1 MAIVINRS
9 VIILGPRNLQNS
21 VLSTFI
27 NTAGAFSCEILS
39 SSSDI
44 QKKQSYD
51 EILVLVDVSTSPS
64 YLDLLNP
71 LCETSKIAL
80 INAEENEEGLYEIL
94 HRFDLRGVFLKTTT
108 PEQFVQGITAI
119 FADEYWLSRKLTAKI
134 FRQIKHDAPRN
145 LEHEDSGV
153 CITDLLTGKESKIL
167 EALACGHSN
176 QDIADKI
183 CLSPH
188 TVKTHIYNLYKKIGV
203 SNRVQAVNWARKH
216 LKKEIK
222 D

>member
-1 MAIVINRS
+1 M
-9 VIILGPRNLQNS
+9 IILGPRNLQNS

-44 QKKQSYD
+44 QKKQPYD
-51 EILVLVDVSTSPS
+51 EILVLVDVSTSAS

-94 HRFDLRGVFLKTTT
+94 HRFELRGVFLKTTT

-134 FRQIKHDAPRN
+134 FSQIKQEKFRN
-145 LEHEDSGV
+145 LSYADGED
-153 CITDLLTGKESKIL
+153 CICDLLTSKESKIL
-167 EALACGHSN
+167 EAIVDGHTN
-176 QDIADKI
+176 RDIADKTF
-183 CLSPH
+183 LSPH

-203 SNRVQAVNWARKH
+203 TNRVQAVNWARKH
-216 LKKEIK
+216 LKKEIE